1 MKNLKV
7 VLVFC
12 LLLNCKTDYKKE
24 IKDYNIDPVQEK
36 IIDASKAEEKD
47 LINNKSIAIEIKQKK
62 LINKKDERIDL
73 ETLIKE
79 KTFFKE
85 KENYTINFTY
95 PELNEKLNPKYENFN
110 NYIKDFYLNI
120 SGTEASIL
128 EKKQKCDSITLKNFK
143 ESRLINYKIYSVNNN
158 LVSVVFYK
166 ENFYS
171 GTLHPSFSFN
181 CMNFDLNRGVF
192 MTYKDFFLN
201 DSETDFTNI
210 LNREIFS
217 KINKGE
223 LYYDCWE
230 LSLDNFL
237 NHKNNFVLNETYV
250 EYYFDDCV
258 MCPSYTGS
266 YSVKIPLVKLLSVLK
281 KHEFN
286 PLEF

>member
-1 MKNLKV
+1 MKYFRIITTL
-7 VLVFC
+7 LIVFS
-12 LLLNCKTDYKKE
+12 CKNDPKTE
-24 IKDYNIDPVQEK
+24 IIEQQIETSQNTIDTLK
-36 IIDASKAEEKD
+36 IIEPDIKT
-47 LINNKSIAIEIKQKK
+47 NKSIAIELKQKK
-62 LINKKDERIDL
+62 LISKKDERLDF
-73 ETLIKE
+73 ETLITEE
-79 KTFFKE
+79 KFLKDQE
-85 KENYTINFTY
+85 DYTIDFTY
-95 PELNEKLNPKYENFN
+95 PELNETINPKYENFN
-110 NYIKDFYLNI
+110 NYVREYYLDI

-128 EKKQKCDSITLKNFK
+128 ESKQNCDSIELQNFK
-143 ESRLINYKIYSVNNN
+143 ESRLINYKIYNVNDD

-201 DSETDFTNI
+201 GTEEEFKTI
-210 LNREIFS
+210 LNEEISS

-230 LSLDNFL
+230 LSLDDFL
-237 NHKNNFVLNETYV
+237 KHKNNFALNETYI
-250 EYYFDDCV
+250 EYYFDDCI

-266 YSVKIPLVKLLSVLK
+266 YTIKVPLVKLLTVLK
-281 KHEFN
+281 KHELN